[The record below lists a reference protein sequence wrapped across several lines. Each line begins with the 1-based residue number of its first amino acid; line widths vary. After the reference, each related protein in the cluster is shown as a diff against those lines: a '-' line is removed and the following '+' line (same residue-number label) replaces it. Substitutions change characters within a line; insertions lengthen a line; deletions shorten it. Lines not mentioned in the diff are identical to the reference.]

1 MQFSRVTR
9 KTTGRSEAK
18 FLDKMIDKLL
28 TSHSEGCRLDTASKK
43 KEIRAKL
50 LLQRGALPL
59 EVCREKSREIS
70 NRLLAS
76 PEFKAAGV
84 IQCYLAN
91 ATEVQTT
98 WVIQEAL
105 RLKKRVVAPV
115 IHSNNRLLS
124 LSELAD
130 LNPDVLR
137 PGPFGILQPRSPF
150 LREVQASEVDL
161 WILPGVGFDEEGNRL
176 GFGGG
181 YYDRFLADR
190 RREAIGLAFDFQ
202 IVERLPVGENDRPV
216 DQIVTESRTIF
227 CRSGKGGGTT
237 D

>member
-1 MQFSRVTR
+1 M
-9 KTTGRSEAK
+9 
-18 FLDKMIDKLL
+18 
-28 TSHSEGCRLDTASKK
+28 DTASKK
-43 KEIRAKL
+43 KAIRAKL
-50 LLQRGALPL
+50 LLQRGALPV
-59 EVCREKSREIS
+59 EICQEKSRQIS
-70 NRLLAS
+70 NRLLTS
-76 PEFKAAGV
+76 PEFKAARV

-130 LNPDVLR
+130 LNPNRLQ
-137 PGPFGILQPRSPF
+137 PGPFGILQPRVPS
-150 LREVQASEVDL
+150 LREVRASEVDL
-161 WILPGVGFDEEGNRL
+161 WIVPGVGFDEEGNRL

-181 YYDRFLADR
+181 YYDRSLADR
-190 RREAIGLAFDFQ
+190 RGEAIGLAFDFQ
-202 IVERLPVGENDRPV
+202 MVEKSLPVEENDRPV
-216 DQIVTESRTIF
+216 DQIITESRTIF
-227 CRSGKGGGTT
+227 CRSGKGGGKT